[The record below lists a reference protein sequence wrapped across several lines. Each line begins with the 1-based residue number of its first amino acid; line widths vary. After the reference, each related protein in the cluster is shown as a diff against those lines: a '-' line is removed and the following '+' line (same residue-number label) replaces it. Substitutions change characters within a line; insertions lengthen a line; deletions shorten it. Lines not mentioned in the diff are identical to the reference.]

1 MSPKFAKGAA
11 TFGDKVDIAKDLTVG
26 GNSHI
31 KGNSEV
37 DGNSVVH
44 GNSVVEKNLSV
55 GGDAVIDGDIYGKSF
70 NVGNEKYIDANGIN
84 ANNHKIRNVADGEI
98 GPNSLDAVNG
108 RQLYNT
114 RKSLDHNIQQVGA
127 GAAALANLHPLEFE
141 HNDKVSVSAAVGNYK
156 DQTVFATGVYVR
168 PDSKSLISLS
178 GTLGYN
184 ENMLGVGFSKKFGKH
199 TEFENMTEDQL
210 KDALSKLS
218 EDAKEIKEENKAL
231 HKKNKALEAG
241 NKELSEKLVKNSAD
255 DLALKASMEKQISG
269 LTVKNADLE
278 KSLSDV
284 TKAYSQLMSK
294 VDGMAAELASLK
306 TAQK

>member
-1 MSPKFAKGAA
+1 M
-11 TFGDKVDIAKDLTVG
+11 
-26 GNSHI
+26 
-31 KGNSEV
+31 
-37 DGNSVVH
+37 
-44 GNSVVEKNLSV
+44 
-55 GGDAVIDGDIYGKSF
+55 
-70 NVGNEKYIDANGIN
+70 
-84 ANNHKIRNVADGEI
+84 
-98 GPNSLDAVNG
+98 
-108 RQLYNT
+108 
-114 RKSLDHNIQQVGA
+114 
-127 GAAALANLHPLEFE
+127 ANLHPLEFE

-156 DQTVFATGVYVR
+156 DQTVFAAGVYVR

-255 DLALKASMEKQISG
+255 DLALKASMEKKI
-269 LTVKNADLE
+269 
-278 KSLSDV
+278 
-284 TKAYSQLMSK
+284 
-294 VDGMAAELASLK
+294 
-306 TAQK
+306 